1 MKVKAVFV
9 VAGATLLL
17 AGSADANC
25 NSTCLG
31 RKITSLQHT
40 VKHLT
45 GEVNALSGTLNR
57 LSGTVSGQGTT
68 LNSLSGTVSGQGTTL
83 TSLSGK
89 VNSLSG
95 TVSTQGTKLAC
106 FTDTPVTQY
115 GDPGGTFGYLFTNDG
130 ISADAV
136 DATALDVTVP
146 GDAVDAWAVMDSCN
160 TTPTASAAVQSD
172 FGSLAHIAPRAPS
185 K

>member
-9 VAGATLLL
+9 VAGVTLLL
-17 AGSADANC
+17 AGSADAKC

-40 VKHLT
+40 VKQLT

-83 TSLSGK
+83 
-89 VNSLSG
+89 NSLSG
-95 TVSTQGTKLAC
+95 TVNSLSGRVSSQGTKLAC
-106 FTDTPVTQY
+106 FTDTPITQY
-115 GDPGGTFGYLFTNDG
+115 GDPSGTFGYQFTSDG
-130 ISADAV
+130 ATFV
-136 DATALDVTVP
+136 DTTALDVTAP
-146 GDAVDAWAVMDSCN
+146 GDPVDAWAVIDSCN
-160 TTPTASAAVQSD
+160 TTPTASAAVQSHS
-172 FGSLAHIAPRAPS
+172 GSLAHIAPHATS

>member
-9 VAGATLLL
+9 VAGVTLLL
-17 AGSADANC
+17 AGSADAKC

-40 VKHLT
+40 VKQLT
-45 GEVNALSGTLNR
+45 GEVNALSG
-57 LSGTVSGQGTT
+57 T